1 MKILFSNKAN
11 KTSHEFVA
19 NDTDTLACV
28 QGPEPERGWITQDQE
43 ALVGP
48 EERLM
53 DGDAFVARWQGGCRS
68 TTAGHGGKAY
78 LETLGAGGA
87 G

>member
-1 MKILFSNKAN
+1 MAVSLRIK
-11 KTSHEFVA
+11 
-19 NDTDTLACV
+19 
-28 QGPEPERGWITQDQE
+28 E
-43 ALVGP
+43 ALVDP

>member
-1 MKILFSNKAN
+1 MIQILMR
-11 KTSHEFVA
+11 
-19 NDTDTLACV
+19 ACKV
-28 QGPEPERGWITQDQE
+28 LSRSVDGSLRTKE